1 MSFFFSSGIAQ
12 SVKTGIF
19 TLDTGHSCFPK
30 RITGQETTAFFLKP
44 NKNLKFE

>member
-1 MSFFFSSGIAQ
+1 MSFFFSSGIAK

-30 RITGQETTAFFLKP
+30 RITGQETTAFFFKAEQEF
-44 NKNLKFE
+44 KV